1 MYAYMYIRISRSRV
15 LKINRERGN
24 FLNVSAHI
32 CRCVR
37 TYVHRHVPDTMS
49 QGRIQGYNMIILRSV
64 INIINK
70 GHAKDHL
77 PM

>member
-1 MYAYMYIRISRSRV
+1 MFQHIYVDAYVRMYI
-15 LKINRERGN
+15 
-24 FLNVSAHI
+24 
-32 CRCVR
+32 CM
-37 TYVHRHVPDTMS
+37 YVPDTMS